1 MKCTVT
7 REQLLEPVLQTEKST
22 IKKHTLP
29 VLSCIFLEVKD
40 SVLFLSST
48 NLEVGVRFTVE
59 VDKAENGTVA
69 VSGSVLAHV
78 ISSLPSGIEITFGT
92 DGGHLLLQSSEG
104 ISRIALQ
111 NAEDFPVLPEVE
123 EGVELFLPAKELR
136 ETIQSVV
143 YCASTSTIKPELSS
157 VFVHPDGDI
166 LIAAATDS
174 FRLAEKRTPLKKSV
188 HSEPFLIPGKSTA
201 TLLRVLE
208 QADGDV
214 KVVSNKHQL
223 SITLPTVYIT
233 LRLVAG
239 TFPDYTQIIPKEF
252 VTEAIILVFDFER
265 TLRKATAFSDQFNQ
279 TTLTILPK
287 KKKFEAHTKND
298 SVGETTDTLVAALTG
313 EDLVI
318 SFNQKYLIDSLHSIT
333 SDSITLQFAGQSQPA
348 IVRPVGNEG
357 FLYLVM
363 PMNR

>member
-1 MKCTVT
+1 MKCTVL

-22 IKKHTLP
+22 VKKHTLP
-29 VLSCIFLEVKD
+29 VLSCILLEV
-40 SVLFLSST
+40 SNNELFLTST
-48 NLEVGVRFTVE
+48 NLEVGIRYTVA
-59 VDKAENGTVA
+59 VSKAENGIVA
-69 VSGSVLAHV
+69 VSGSVLSHV
-78 ISSLPSGIEITFGT
+78 ISSLPSGTEITIET
-92 DGGHLLLQSSEG
+92 DSGHVLIRSSEG
-104 ISRIALQ
+104 VSRIALQ
-111 NAEDFPVLPEVE
+111 DAEDFPVLPEVQD
-123 EGVELFLPAKELR
+123 GVEVLLPAKEMR
-136 ETIQSVV
+136 DTIQAVM

-157 VFVHPDGDI
+157 VFVHPDGDV
-166 LIAAATDS
+166 LVATATDS

-188 HSEPFLIPGKSTA
+188 SSEPFLIPAKSTP
-201 TLLRVLE
+201 TLLRILE
-208 QADGDV
+208 QAEGEV
-214 KVVSNKHQL
+214 KVVSNKNQL
-223 SITLPTVYIT
+223 SISLPKIYIT

-252 VTEAIILVFDFER
+252 VTEATLLVFDFER

-279 TTLTILPK
+279 TTLTISPK

-298 SVGETTDTLVAALTG
+298 SIGETTDTLSAALSG

-333 SDSITLQFAGQSQPA
+333 TDSITLQFAGQSQPA
-348 IVRPVGNEG
+348 IVRPLGNEG

>member
-7 REQLLEPVLQTEKST
+7 REQLLEPVLQAEKST
-22 IKKHTLP
+22 VKKHTLP
-29 VLSCIFLEVKD
+29 VLACIFLEVKN
-40 SVLFLSST
+40 STLFISAT
-48 NLEVGVRFTVE
+48 NLEVGLRFTVPVE
-59 VDKAENGTVA
+59 KAENGIVA
-69 VSGSVLAHV
+69 VSGSVVAHV
-78 ISSLPSGIEITFGT
+78 LSSLPSGTEISFST
-92 DGGHLLLQSSEG
+92 DSGHLLVQSSEG
-104 ISRIALQ
+104 VSRIALQ
-111 NAEDFPVLPEVE
+111 KSEDFPVLPEVE
-123 EGVELFLPAKELR
+123 DGVELFLPAKEFR
-136 ETIQSVV
+136 ETIQAVV

-157 VFVHPDGDI
+157 VFVHPDGSV
-166 LIAAATDS
+166 LIGAATDS
-174 FRLAEKRTPLKKSV
+174 FRLAEKRTPLKNSV
-188 HSEPFLIPGKSTA
+188 NAEPFLIPGKSTA

-208 QADGDV
+208 QADGEV

-223 SITLPTVYIT
+223 SITLPSVYIT
-233 LRLVAG
+233 LRLVSG

-252 VTEAIILVFDFER
+252 VTEATLLVFDFER

-279 TTLTILPK
+279 TTLTISPK

-298 SVGETTDTLVAALTG
+298 SVGETTDSLSAALTG
-313 EDLVI
+313 EDLTI

-348 IVRPVGNEG
+348 IVRPISNDG